1 VGPGPESAL
10 TDPQIQQTLMG
21 EACFSAEVGFV
32 VWDDDRRYLAANA
45 AACDLLGASL
55 EQIIGSVVGARTVG
69 GEDAI
74 AAVLRGEGARG
85 RATVDKFDGTGTVA
99 IGYVS
104 FPTRAAGLPYMASV
118 IWPA

>member
-1 VGPGPESAL
+1 MGPGPESAL
-10 TDPQIQQTLMG
+10 TDAQIQQTLMG

-32 VWDDDRRYLAANA
+32 VWDDDRRYIAANA
-45 AACDLLGASL
+45 SACQILGATLSEL
-55 EQIIGSVVGARTVG
+55 IGSVVGARTVG
-69 GEDAI
+69 GDDAI
-74 AAVLRGEGARG
+74 DAVLRGEAARG
-85 RATVDKFDGTGTVA
+85 RATVTKFDGSGTVT